1 MGKLNVAGVI
11 SAYAIV
17 NWAGKSVSEALSRY
31 VVSLSYTDVLDSN
44 KVGTDSVSLALSN
57 HDGRFFDA
65 WYPQSGDTLECG
77 IGWQDSNGDRH
88 SWMWGKFTIDEVTFQ
103 LNPDRVSIGA
113 NAKPDVR
120 GSIDNEENAVYENTS
135 FVGLAERIAQEAGV
149 QTLIAEDVQDIPY
162 PRIQQR
168 DESQTA
174 MLSRTAKDNGIPV
187 AFKGNMLVVGQING
201 STIDIDIVNRDVVTG
216 ASFPVSK
223 RSKYDG
229 VRVMYYDQ
237 LSNNG
242 GEFEVGTM
250 SDGAKVKYLYP
261 PEVTTAEEAKRYAE
275 NYMATGSGD
284 GTKQT
289 ATGRLTLINTT
300 VTTADTINLINA
312 GQLPATWKPTTVS
325 TSLASKGWSSTVSI
339 ARQS

>member
-44 KVGTDSVSLALSN
+44 KVGTDSVSLVLSN

-120 GSIDNEENAVYENTS
+120 GSIDNEENAAYENTS

-201 STIDIDIVNRDVVTG
+201 STIDIDIANRDVVTG

-289 ATGRLTLINTT
+289 AAGRLTLINTT
-300 VTTADTINLINA
+300 VTTADIINLINA

-325 TSLASKGWSSTVSI
+325 TSLTSKGWSSTVSI

>member
-1 MGKLNVAGVI
+1 MGKLNVSGVI
-11 SAYAIV
+11 SVYAIV
-17 NWAGKSVSEALSRY
+17 NWAGKNVSEALSRY
-31 VVSLSYTDVLDSN
+31 VASLSYTDVLDSN
-44 KVGTDSVSLALSN
+44 KVGTDSVSLSLSN

-77 IGWQDSNGDRH
+77 IGWQDSSGNRH

-103 LNPDRVSIGA
+103 LNPNRVSIGA
-113 NAKPDVR
+113 NAKPEVR
-120 GSIDNEENAVYENTS
+120 GSIDNEENAVYEDTS

-149 QTLIAEDVQDIPY
+149 KALIAEDVQDIPY

-174 MLSRTAKDNGIPV
+174 LLSRTAKDNGIPV

-201 STIDIDIVNRDVVTG
+201 STIDIDITQRDVVTG
-216 ASFPVSK
+216 ASLPVSK

-229 VRVMYYDQ
+229 VRVAYNDP
-237 LSNNG
+237 LNNTS
-242 GEFEVGTM
+242 GEYETGNIT
-250 SDGAKVKYLYP
+250 DGAKVKYLYP
-261 PEVTTAEEAKRYAE
+261 PEVTSAEEAKLYAE

-289 ATGRLTLINTT
+289 ATGRLTLVNTT

-312 GQLPATWKPTTVS
+312 GKLPAKWKPTTVS
-325 TSLASKGWSSTVSI
+325 TSLTSKGWTSTVSI
-339 ARQS
+339 TRQS